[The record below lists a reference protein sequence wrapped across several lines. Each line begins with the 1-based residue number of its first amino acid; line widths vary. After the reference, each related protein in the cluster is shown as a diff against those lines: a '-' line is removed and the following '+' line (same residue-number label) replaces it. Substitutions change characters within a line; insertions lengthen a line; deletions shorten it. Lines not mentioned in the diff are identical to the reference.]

1 MSISGAESAPYLAA
15 TPILDHDHPR
25 VLALAAEARAGGA
38 AGRGLLVAAHR
49 LIAARVRP
57 VYALDDEQPA
67 SRTLRRAR
75 GSCSQR
81 LAVLEAVSR
90 ACGIPTRV
98 RGLLVDGRFWH
109 ARFPLLRPAVPD
121 LVVLAWP
128 EFRPADG
135 WLPVSEL
142 YGDLD
147 TLREAAPF
155 TNTGAETLFDAVART
170 AVDWDGGG
178 CSACDLSGHVRADLG
193 RYVSRDALFL
203 EHGQTVCRPVRFAV
217 DPVMSRY
224 AASAGKA
231 N

>member
-1 MSISGAESAPYLAA
+1 MSDLSPYLAA
-15 TPILDHDHPR
+15 TPILDHGHPR
-25 VLALAAEARAGGA
+25 VLALTAEARAAGA
-38 AGRGLLVAAHR
+38 SGRGLLIAAHR

-57 VYALDDEQPA
+57 VYALDDEQPT
-67 SRTLRRAR
+67 SRTLLRAR

-109 ARFPLLRPAVPD
+109 AR
-121 LVVLAWP
+121 
-128 EFRPADG
+128 
-135 WLPVSEL
+135 
-142 YGDLD
+142 
-147 TLREAAPF
+147 
-155 TNTGAETLFDAVART
+155 
-170 AVDWDGGG
+170 
-178 CSACDLSGHVRADLG
+178 ADLG
-193 RYVSRDALFL
+193 RFVARDVLFR
-203 EHGQTVCRPVRFAV
+203 EHGQTVCRPVRVAV